1 MGRPIGSPH
10 RAKPFNDVLRIALK
24 ARPHSLRRI
33 VDRLIDGA
41 EEGNLHYIREI
52 ADRLDG
58 RPVQAIDRRDVVIT
72 ELSDQELLLIAS
84 GGRTEV
90 TDEELLVIA
99 SGVRT
104 EDEMKLISPMPSKD

>member
-10 RAKPFNDVLRIALK
+10 RTKPFNDVLRIALK

-58 RPVQAIDRRDVVIT
+58 KPVQAIDRHHVAIT
-72 ELSDQELLLIAS
+72 ELTDEELILIMTGGRTEVSDEELLLIAS
-84 GGRTEV
+84 GGRTE
-90 TDEELLVIA
+90 
-99 SGVRT
+99 
-104 EDEMKLISPMPSKD
+104 DEMKAIPPPSKD

>member
-33 VDRLIDGA
+33 VDRLVDGA
-41 EEGNLHYIREI
+41 EAGNLHYIREI

-58 RPVQAIDRRDVVIT
+58 RPVQAIDRRDLVIT

-90 TDEELLVIA
+90 SDVELDLIA
-99 SGVRT
+99 SGGRT
-104 EDEMKLISPMPSKD
+104 DYEIIVIPPMPSKD

>member
-1 MGRPIGSPH
+1 MN

-33 VDRLIDGA
+33 VDRLVDGA

-58 RPVQAIDRRDVVIT
+58 KPVQAIDRHDVVIT
-72 ELSDQELLLIAS
+72 ALSDEELVLIAT

-90 TDEELLVIA
+90 TDEELLLIAAGGRCQDERKVI
-99 SGVRT
+99 
-104 EDEMKLISPMPSKD
+104 PPPSKDLA

>member
-1 MGRPIGSPH
+1 MGRPIGSLN

-33 VDRLIDGA
+33 VDRLVDGA

-58 RPVQAIDRRDVVIT
+58 KPVQAIDRHDVVIT
-72 ELSDQELLLIAS
+72 QLSDEELIFIAT

-90 TDEELLVIA
+90 TDTELDLIA
-99 SGVRT
+99 SGGRI
-104 EDEMKLISPMPSKD
+104 EDEMKVIPPMPSKD

>member
-52 ADRLDG
+52 GDRLDG
-58 RPVQAIDRRDVVIT
+58 RPVQAIDRHDVAIT
-72 ELSDQELLLIAS
+72 QLSDEELILIAT

-90 TDEELLVIA
+90 TDAELLAIA
-99 SGVRT
+99 SGGRI
-104 EDEMKLISPMPSKD
+104 EDEMKVIPPMPSKD